1 MHSLVPLLFSSA
13 SSLTFF
19 LLHLGF
25 PLVIPLCKLEP
36 ICLKCWKLA
45 GTLHVFVYRVCV
57 CVCLHACLCGK
68 SGKVAGEGEATE
80 FTAALTWWQMKIKRL
95 LLKMG
100 GICFQMSLCR
110 LVRDGGRA
118 MARKRGM
125 GQLKAWEGTQA
136 QGGPMRTRWRVV
148 L

>member
-1 MHSLVPLLFSSA
+1 MSFCEAAEYPFPQWYPLKPRQLMHSLVPLLFSSA

-36 ICLKCWKLA
+36 ICLKSWKLA
-45 GTLHVFVYRVCV
+45 GTLHVFVRVCV

-80 FTAALTWWQMKIKRL
+80 FTAALT
-95 LLKMG
+95 
-100 GICFQMSLCR
+100 
-110 LVRDGGRA
+110 
-118 MARKRGM
+118 
-125 GQLKAWEGTQA
+125 
-136 QGGPMRTRWRVV
+136 
-148 L
+148 